1 MHAAVL
7 HPFCMPVPPNAGRKF
22 RLTQRSNR
30 KVKPFSGDA
39 LMKRWFMTI
48 CFLTLAVSVALT
60 QQAATVQLSSK
71 PASESAIQAVS
82 RKSVQNKM
90 NSARPVNYVAY
101 VRDNATSPDSAPAVI
116 KKQVAEVSG
125 APFSAGDLPTTM
137 RVQTSTLLE
146 LHGMRNSAVSLC
158 LQLPTKY
165 RTHLPQCADIF
176 KHEIR
181 LEALAKDR
189 K

>member
-1 MHAAVL
+1 
-7 HPFCMPVPPNAGRKF
+7 
-22 RLTQRSNR
+22 
-30 KVKPFSGDA
+30 
-39 LMKRWFMTI
+39 MKYWFLTI
-48 CFLTLAVSVALT
+48 CFSTLAVSAALT
-60 QQAATVQLSSK
+60 QQATTKQPLLN
-71 PASESAIQAVS
+71 PAG
-82 RKSVQNKM
+82 R
-90 NSARPVNYVAY
+90 VNYVAY
-101 VRDNATSPDSAPAVI
+101 LRDNATNPNSAPAVI
-116 KKQVAEVSG
+116 KKQPVEASG
-125 APFSAGDLPTTM
+125 VPFSVGDPPTTM
-137 RVQTSTLLE
+137 TVQTSTLLE